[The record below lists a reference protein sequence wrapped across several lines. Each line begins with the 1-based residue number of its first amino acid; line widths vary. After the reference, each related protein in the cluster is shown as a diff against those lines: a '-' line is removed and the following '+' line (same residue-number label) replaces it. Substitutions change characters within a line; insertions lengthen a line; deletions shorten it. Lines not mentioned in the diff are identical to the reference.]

1 MYPHERSL
9 VRTLAD
15 KPFAIVGINSDK
27 SPTIAKDVCVP
38 KNISWRSFMNV
49 QGDQKI
55 SDKWK
60 VAGWPTTYLIDKDGV
75 IRFKNLRGDKL
86 DRAIEVLMAEKKKA
100 RTKKFRLRS
109 NSFAIATIFQWCS
122 AKSVGHHFFVNA
134 CSNVTSTWLR
144 PLRVHVYAIRN
155 RLILK
160 SPLTKHAHGT
170 FPKTHPTRK
179 HANTQ

>member
-38 KNISWRSFMNV
+38 KNISWRSFMNI

-86 DRAIEVLMAEKKKA
+86 DRAIEVLMAEMDIEIDLAEVDHEADDKKA
-100 RTKKFRLRS
+100 MEAYQKALEEEEEDDVAANESEEKS
-109 NSFAIATIFQWCS
+109 E
-122 AKSVGHHFFVNA
+122 AKNKDKEVS
-134 CSNVTSTWLR
+134 TS
-144 PLRVHVYAIRN
+144 
-155 RLILK
+155 K
-160 SPLTKHAHGT
+160 
-170 FPKTHPTRK
+170 
-179 HANTQ
+179 

>member
-86 DRAIEVLMAEKKKA
+86 DRAIEVLMAEMDIEIDLTEVDHEAEDKQAMEAYQEALEEEKEKDDDVA
-100 RTKKFRLRS
+100 AS
-109 NSFAIATIFQWCS
+109 ESEE
-122 AKSVGHHFFVNA
+122 KSEDKEV
-134 CSNVTSTWLR
+134 STS
-144 PLRVHVYAIRN
+144 
-155 RLILK
+155 
-160 SPLTKHAHGT
+160 
-170 FPKTHPTRK
+170 
-179 HANTQ
+179 

>member
-86 DRAIEVLMAEKKKA
+86 DRAIEVLMAEMDIEIDLAEVDHEADDKKA
-100 RTKKFRLRS
+100 MEAYQKALEEEKEKDDDVAAS
-109 NSFAIATIFQWCS
+109 ESEE
-122 AKSVGHHFFVNA
+122 KSEDKEV
-134 CSNVTSTWLR
+134 STS
-144 PLRVHVYAIRN
+144 
-155 RLILK
+155 K
-160 SPLTKHAHGT
+160 
-170 FPKTHPTRK
+170 
-179 HANTQ
+179 

>member
-86 DRAIEVLMAEKKKA
+86 DRAIEVLMAEMDIEIDLAEVDHEADDKKA
-100 RTKKFRLRS
+100 MEAYQKALDEKEDDEVAANES
-109 NSFAIATIFQWCS
+109 EGKSE
-122 AKSVGHHFFVNA
+122 AKNEDKEVS
-134 CSNVTSTWLR
+134 TS
-144 PLRVHVYAIRN
+144 
-155 RLILK
+155 K
-160 SPLTKHAHGT
+160 
-170 FPKTHPTRK
+170 
-179 HANTQ
+179 

>member
-86 DRAIEVLMAEKKKA
+86 DRAIEVLMAEMDIEIDLTEVDHEAEDKKA
-100 RTKKFRLRS
+100 MEAYQEALEEEKEKDDDVAAS
-109 NSFAIATIFQWCS
+109 ESEE
-122 AKSVGHHFFVNA
+122 KSEESEDKEV
-134 CSNVTSTWLR
+134 STS
-144 PLRVHVYAIRN
+144 
-155 RLILK
+155 K
-160 SPLTKHAHGT
+160 
-170 FPKTHPTRK
+170 
-179 HANTQ
+179 

>member
-86 DRAIEVLMAEKKKA
+86 DRAIEVLMAEMDIEIDLAEVDHEADDKKA
-100 RTKKFRLRS
+100 MEAYQEALEEEKEKDDDVAAS
-109 NSFAIATIFQWCS
+109 ESEE
-122 AKSVGHHFFVNA
+122 KSEDKEV
-134 CSNVTSTWLR
+134 STS
-144 PLRVHVYAIRN
+144 
-155 RLILK
+155 K
-160 SPLTKHAHGT
+160 
-170 FPKTHPTRK
+170 
-179 HANTQ
+179 

>member
-49 QGDQKI
+49 QGEQKI

-86 DRAIEVLMAEKKKA
+86 DRAIEVLMAEMDIEIDLAEVDHEADDKKA
-100 RTKKFRLRS
+100 MEAYQKALEEEEEDDVAANESEEKS
-109 NSFAIATIFQWCS
+109 E
-122 AKSVGHHFFVNA
+122 AKNKDKEVS
-134 CSNVTSTWLR
+134 TS
-144 PLRVHVYAIRN
+144 
-155 RLILK
+155 K
-160 SPLTKHAHGT
+160 
-170 FPKTHPTRK
+170 
-179 HANTQ
+179 

>member
-86 DRAIEVLMAEKKKA
+86 DRAIEVLMAEMDIEIDLAEVDHEAEDKKA
-100 RTKKFRLRS
+100 MEAYQEALEEEKEKDDDVAAS
-109 NSFAIATIFQWCS
+109 ESEE
-122 AKSVGHHFFVNA
+122 KSEESEDKEV
-134 CSNVTSTWLR
+134 STS
-144 PLRVHVYAIRN
+144 
-155 RLILK
+155 K
-160 SPLTKHAHGT
+160 
-170 FPKTHPTRK
+170 
-179 HANTQ
+179 

>member
-86 DRAIEVLMAEKKKA
+86 DRAIEVLMAEMDIEIDLAEVDHEADDKKA
-100 RTKKFRLRS
+100 MEAYQKALEEQEEKEDDGVAGS
-109 NSFAIATIFQWCS
+109 EDKNESKEVS
-122 AKSVGHHFFVNA
+122 
-134 CSNVTSTWLR
+134 TSM
-144 PLRVHVYAIRN
+144 
-155 RLILK
+155 
-160 SPLTKHAHGT
+160 
-170 FPKTHPTRK
+170 
-179 HANTQ
+179 

>member
-86 DRAIEVLMAEKKKA
+86 DRAIEVLMAEMDIEIDLAEVDHEADDKKA
-100 RTKKFRLRS
+100 MEAYQKALEEKEDDDVAANES
-109 NSFAIATIFQWCS
+109 EEKSE
-122 AKSVGHHFFVNA
+122 AKNEDKEVS
-134 CSNVTSTWLR
+134 TS
-144 PLRVHVYAIRN
+144 
-155 RLILK
+155 K
-160 SPLTKHAHGT
+160 
-170 FPKTHPTRK
+170 
-179 HANTQ
+179 